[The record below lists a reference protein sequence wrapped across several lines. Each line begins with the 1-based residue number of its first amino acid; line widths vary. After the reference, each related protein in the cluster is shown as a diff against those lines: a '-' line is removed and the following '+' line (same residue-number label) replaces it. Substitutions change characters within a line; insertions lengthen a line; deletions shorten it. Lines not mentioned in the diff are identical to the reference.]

1 MLQKKLVAIGLF
13 GMSQAGV
20 KRSATIKL
28 MIPGNRMISH
38 FGTPLVALFIEFQ
51 QDIDLFVYIPVAVP
65 LIGSFPAFRQ
75 KLCRGLVGV
84 CYQYRP
90 RLHMGMRV
98 VAAAVIQKVSSH
110 QSSIPTPAIVGISCC
125 MYAYDPSATRDAPL
139 HFCVLL
145 LIQNIP
151 RRVEKNNS

>member
-75 KLCRGLVGV
+75 KLCRGMVGV

-90 RLHMGMRV
+90 RLNIGMRV
-98 VAAAVIQKVSSH
+98 VDSGVIQKVSSH
-110 QSSIPTPAIVGISCC
+110 QSSIPTDRKSTRLNSSHVAIS
-125 MYAYDPSATRDAPL
+125 YAVFSLQKKRSGFTW
-139 HFCVLL
+139 LL
-145 LIQNIP
+145 F
-151 RRVEKNNS
+151 

>member
-1 MLQKKLVAIGLF
+1 MLQKKLVAIALY

-75 KLCRGLVGV
+75 KLCRGMVGV
-84 CYQYRP
+84 CYQYCSG
-90 RLHMGMRV
+90 LNIGMRFV
-98 VAAAVIQKVSSH
+98 DFGMIQKVSSH
-110 QSSIPTPAIVGISCC
+110 QSSIPTPVRFGIFCC
-125 MYAYDPSATRDAPL
+125 MYAYDTSATL
-139 HFCVLL
+139 
-145 LIQNIP
+145 N
-151 RRVEKNNS
+151 